1 MRKALVVG
9 INHYMHGGPL
19 FGCVDDA
26 HAVKN
31 VLERH
36 GDGTVNFGVK
46 LMSGTGPAGPVMR
59 LELKKQIQEL
69 FAGDSEIALF
79 YFAGHGHIEATGGY
93 LLASD
98 SKSGDDGVP
107 LLDVLTYAN
116 KSPARNKITMLQEGE
131 KPKKHKPDE
140 HIFHMDMI
148 GSTKS
153 IAEATLIKIAYELL
167 REEGYEK
174 ISVSIN
180 SIGDKE
186 SMNRFCKEL
195 ANFYRKN
202 INDLSPHCRQLLKRD
217 PFEVY
222 ECTDEKCKGGKE
234 HCPNPISYLTEQS
247 RIHFKEVLEYLET
260 LSIPFEIH
268 NFLVCN
274 RKMWSQTAF
283 ALYDEHG
290 SELARGVRYNAV
302 AKKIGFKK
310 DTGAIGITVRYTR
323 PKKSLRK
330 GALVVKQPLMYFI
343 QLGFEAKLKSLIVIE
358 ILRKAK
364 VPIAQA
370 LNRDKIGVQIQ
381 SAETD
386 RIPYTIIMG
395 QKEAMENSVIVR
407 EMRTRSQ
414 ESVPF
419 SQLADYVK
427 KLMESREKGK

>member
-1 MRKALVVG
+1 MKQPAPKAAASKKASAKEVVLPSSEKSAEIASYYGFTIIDTPTVTKDDLQKTRRDLEIEPARYEDSLHLVVHPEEKVA
-9 INHYMHGGPL
+9 ILRTYLEKDLVNGPQ
-19 FGCVDDA
+19 
-26 HAVKN
+26 
-31 VLERH
+31 
-36 GDGTVNFGVK
+36 
-46 LMSGTGPAGPVMR
+46 PV
-59 LELKKQIQEL
+59 
-69 FAGDSEIALF
+69 LF
-79 YFAGHGHIEATGGY
+79 YYEG
-93 LLASD
+93 
-98 SKSGDDGVP
+98 
-107 LLDVLTYAN
+107 
-116 KSPARNKITMLQEGE
+116 TMLQEGE
-131 KPKKHKPDE
+131 KAKKHKPDE

-148 GSTKS
+148 GTSKS

-290 SELARGVRYNAV
+290 TELARGVRYNAV

-323 PKKSLRK
+323 PKKSQRK
-330 GALVVKQPLMYFI
+330 GALTVKPPLVYFI

-419 SQLADYVK
+419 SQLGEYIK
-427 KLMESREKGK
+427 KTVTEYEQNKKKGR

>member
-1 MRKALVVG
+1 MKQPDKKAPATKKPAAKKKEKEIVLASSEKSAEIASYYGFTIIDTPTVTKDDLQKTRRDLEIEPARCEDQLHLVVHPEEKVA
-9 INHYMHGGPL
+9 ILRTY
-19 FGCVDDA
+19 
-26 HAVKN
+26 
-31 VLERH
+31 LEK
-36 GDGTVNFGVK
+36 DLVN
-46 LMSGTGPAGPVMR
+46 AQQPVM
-59 LELKKQIQEL
+59 
-69 FAGDSEIALF
+69 F
-79 YFAGHGHIEATGGY
+79 YYEG
-93 LLASD
+93 
-98 SKSGDDGVP
+98 
-107 LLDVLTYAN
+107 
-116 KSPARNKITMLQEGE
+116 TMLQEGE

-148 GSTKS
+148 GTSKS

-302 AKKIGFKK
+302 AKKVGFKK

-323 PKKSLRK
+323 PKKSIRK
-330 GALVVKQPLMYFI
+330 GAVVVKAPLVYFI
-343 QLGFEAKLKSLIVIE
+343 QLGFEAKLKSLIVLE

>member
-1 MRKALVVG
+1 MKQTEKGPKTPIKKAAAKKSAPKPKEVVLASAEKSAEIASYYGFTIIDTPTVTKDDLQKTRRELEIEPARCEDELHLVVHPEEKVA
-9 INHYMHGGPL
+9 ILRTY
-19 FGCVDDA
+19 
-26 HAVKN
+26 
-31 VLERH
+31 LEK
-36 GDGTVNFGVK
+36 DLVNA
-46 LMSGTGPAGPVMR
+46 PQPVM
-59 LELKKQIQEL
+59 
-69 FAGDSEIALF
+69 F
-79 YFAGHGHIEATGGY
+79 YYEG
-93 LLASD
+93 
-98 SKSGDDGVP
+98 
-107 LLDVLTYAN
+107 
-116 KSPARNKITMLQEGE
+116 TMLQEGE

-148 GSTKS
+148 GSNKS

-174 ISVSIN
+174 LSVSIN

-310 DTGAIGITVRYTR
+310 DTGAIGISVRYTR
-323 PKKSLRK
+323 SKKAQSK
-330 GALVVKQPLMYFI
+330 APVVKQPLIYFI
-343 QLGFEAKLKSLIVIE
+343 QLGFEAKLKSLIVLE